1 MKIKTRELSYEK
13 VIAMKPEKH
22 FPPKKPSRFFRK
34 LLKTLSGSDLKATH
48 FTFSSE
54 GMERLG
60 KDEPALFLMNHS
72 SFIDLKIAATVLYP
86 RPFNIICT
94 SDGFVGKKGLMRKL
108 GCIPAKKFITDAA
121 LVRDMLYTVREL
133 QSSLL
138 MYPEASYS
146 FDGTATPLPDSIGKL
161 IKKLDVP
168 VVMIRTKGAFLRD
181 PLYNMLQLR
190 QVDVSAG
197 MRYVLSRED
206 IASKSAEE
214 ITEIVRG
221 LFSFD
226 YFREQ
231 QQERIM
237 ITEPF
242 RADGLNRVLYKCP
255 ACKAEGKMQ
264 GKGIT
269 LRCTGCGKTWQ
280 LTEDGFLKAEEGGDD
295 FRHIPDWYRWER
307 ECVREELESGRYSL
321 DIPVTIRMM
330 VDTKCVYTV
339 GKGRLT
345 HTTEGFHLTG
355 CGGKLD
361 YRQKP
366 LSSYSLYSD
375 FFWYELGDMICIG
388 NPKVLYYCFPE
399 SGGDVVAK
407 TRLAAEELFKLKSAE
422 RKK

>member
-1 MKIKTRELSYEK
+1 
-13 VIAMKPEKH
+13 
-22 FPPKKPSRFFRK
+22 
-34 LLKTLSGSDLKATH
+34 
-48 FTFSSE
+48 
-54 GMERLG
+54 
-60 KDEPALFLMNHS
+60 
-72 SFIDLKIAATVLYP
+72 
-86 RPFNIICT
+86 
-94 SDGFVGKKGLMRKL
+94 
-108 GCIPAKKFITDAA
+108 
-121 LVRDMLYTVREL
+121 
-133 QSSLL
+133 
-138 MYPEASYS
+138 
-146 FDGTATPLPDSIGKL
+146 
-161 IKKLDVP
+161 
-168 VVMIRTKGAFLRD
+168 MIRTKGAFLRD

-307 ECVREELESGRYSL
+307 ECVREELESGEHQCGSVVQGAGEDGQQLVIRHGPGEL
-321 DIPVTIRMM
+321 CVQAENRPIGFAQGGEPVL
-330 VDTKCVYTV
+330 V
-339 GKGRLT
+339 GRHMKAR
-345 HTTEGFHLTG
+345 
-355 CGGKLD
+355 
-361 YRQKP
+361 
-366 LSSYSLYSD
+366 
-375 FFWYELGDMICIG
+375 
-388 NPKVLYYCFPE
+388 
-399 SGGDVVAK
+399 
-407 TRLAAEELFKLKSAE
+407 
-422 RKK
+422 